1 LKVTVLGAAKEVGR
15 SAFLVNANHTSI
27 LMDYGVLLK
36 REPIFPMHVKPKD
49 IDAVVVSHAHLDHSG
64 FVPSL
69 FLSQSTEVQALGT
82 FPTFELSQ
90 LLIEDMIKIS
100 GFYLPFEY
108 LDLVTMMKRSKSL
121 QYREQYKINDVNV
134 TLHESGHIL
143 GGSTVVVEHNKKRLF
158 YTGDIN
164 TRGSKLLRP
173 ADLNLD
179 DIDLM
184 IIESTYS
191 QTEQTPREQ
200 AEAELLEFAYEV
212 VERKGTLFIPAF
224 SVERA
229 QEIACVLKAYN
240 FSHKVVMDGMA
251 LKANE
256 IMMRHP
262 TFLRDPEIFKRAV
275 TEAEWVSGWNRRKK
289 IIREPC
295 VVISP
300 AGMLVGGTAV
310 FYLQE
315 MAKDNK
321 NGIAIVSYQGEGTP
335 GKTLLDRR
343 VTIFDGRVRKCLADV
358 KRFEFSGHNSR
369 SELFEILDRIK
380 GNPRVL
386 TVHGDGPSCTKF
398 AEEIKQKY
406 GYDAKAPDAGELVE
420 L

>member
-1 LKVTVLGAAKEVGR
+1 LKVSVLGAAKEVGR
-15 SAFLVNANHTSI
+15 SAFLVNVNHTNI
-27 LMDYGVLLK
+27 LLDYGVLLK

-49 IDAVVVSHAHLDHSG
+49 VDAVVISHAHLDHSG

-69 FLSQSTEVQALGT
+69 FLSQSTQVQSLGT
-82 FPTFELSQ
+82 VPTFELSQ

-108 LDLVTMMKRSKSL
+108 LDLMTMMKRSKSL
-121 QYREQYKINDVNV
+121 NYKEPYKVNDLSI

-143 GGSTVVVEHNKKRLF
+143 GGSTVVVQHDNKRLF

-164 TRGSKLLRP
+164 TRGSKLLRQ
-173 ADLNLD
+173 ADLELD
-179 DIDLM
+179 PIDLL

-191 QTEQTPREQ
+191 QAEQTPREQ
-200 AEAELLEFAYEV
+200 SESELIEFAHEV
-212 VERKGTLFIPAF
+212 IDRKGTLFIPAF

-229 QEIACVLKAYN
+229 QEIACVLKSYN
-240 FSHKVVMDGMA
+240 FPHRIAMDGMA

-256 IMMRHP
+256 IMVRHP
-262 TFLRDPEIFKRAV
+262 KFLRDPEVFKKAV
-275 TEAEWVSGWNRRKK
+275 TEAEWISGWNRRRK
-289 IIREPC
+289 IVKEPS
-295 VVISP
+295 VIISP

-315 MAKDNK
+315 IAKDSK

-335 GKTLLDRR
+335 GRTLLEKRII
-343 VTIFDGRVRKCLADV
+343 TYDGRVRKCLADV

-369 SELFEILDRIK
+369 SELFEILDRVS
-380 GNPRVL
+380 GNPKVL
-386 TVHGDGPSCTKF
+386 TVHGDGSSCTKF
-398 AEEIKQKY
+398 AEEIKEKY

-420 L
+420 F